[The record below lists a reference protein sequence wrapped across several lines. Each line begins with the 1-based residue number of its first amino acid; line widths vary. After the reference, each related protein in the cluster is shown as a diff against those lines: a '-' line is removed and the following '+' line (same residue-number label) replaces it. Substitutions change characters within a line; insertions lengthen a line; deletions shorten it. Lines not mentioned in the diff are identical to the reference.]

1 MAGIVIT
8 GHGNF
13 ATGLLSA
20 MELIAG
26 KQEGV
31 KAVDFSDGMS
41 VHELDM
47 ELKRAAAEVDS
58 ESGIVFFADLVGGSP
73 FKASVLLGQTLEA
86 EVLAGSNLPM
96 ILSVIFTAAEKR
108 AAEVKEQALTEGKK
122 GVLAFTM
129 QEESKSELE
138 DEDGI

>member
-13 ATGLLSA
+13 ATGILSA
-20 MELIAG
+20 VELIAG

-41 VHELDM
+41 VDQLDI
-47 ELKRAAAEVDS
+47 ELKRAAAAVDG
-58 ESGIVFFADLVGGSP
+58 ENGIVFFSDLVGGSP
-73 FKASVLLGQTLEA
+73 FKSSVLLAQTLEA
-86 EVLAGSNLPM
+86 EVIAGTNLPM
-96 ILSVIFTAAEKR
+96 ILSVIFTAASQS
-108 AAEVKEQALTEGKK
+108 AAGLKEQAIAEGKN
-122 GVLAFTM
+122 GVLAFAM
-129 QEESKSELE
+129 QARVEIE